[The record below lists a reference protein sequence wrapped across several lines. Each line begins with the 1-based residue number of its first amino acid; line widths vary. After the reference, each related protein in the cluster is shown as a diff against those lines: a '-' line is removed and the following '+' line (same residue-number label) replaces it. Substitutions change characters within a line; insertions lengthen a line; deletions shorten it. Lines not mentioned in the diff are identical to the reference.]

1 MSRREDLPSSLDIDA
16 LQQRLREFSAV
27 RDWEQFHSPKNL
39 VMALAG
45 EIGELLEIF
54 QWLTE
59 VESAD
64 LSERDRMRAT
74 EEIADIQ
81 IYLLR
86 LADVLGVS
94 LPTAVAD
101 KITENGRKYPIELSK
116 GSAAKHSELDTDR

>member
-1 MSRREDLPSSLDIDA
+1 MSHIDDFPTSLDIDA
-16 LQQRLREFSAV
+16 LQQRLREFAAV
-27 RDWEQFHSPKNL
+27 RDWEQYHSPKNL

-45 EIGELLEIF
+45 ESGELLEIF
-54 QWLTE
+54 QWHTE
-59 VESAD
+59 AESAD
-64 LSERDRMRAT
+64 LCRSILARAA

-101 KITENGRKYPIELSK
+101 KIVENARRYPIDLSK
-116 GSAAKHSELDTDR
+116 GSAAKHSELDTGR